1 MKSNYR
7 FRFKQLQWMAQSL
20 GIVLQRKGKKYEYWN
35 KREGGGTVGEAATL
49 REAYDDFDAFK
60 N

>member
-1 MKSNYR
+1 M
-7 FRFKQLQWMAQSL
+7 FKFTFDNVKAIAISY
-20 GIVLQRKGKKYEYWN
+20 GIVFQRKRNGKGYEYWN